1 MNEKVLDGNLL
12 AELIRGG
19 AANLSQNAQKVNDL
33 NVFPIPDGDTGDNML
48 MTMKGG
54 VSASSDSFASVSEA
68 ARRISD
74 GMLLGAC
81 GNSGVILSQFFAGFA
96 AALDGFESADVEQIK
111 AALRGGVRQAYGA
124 VAEPTEG
131 TILTV
136 MREASD
142 AVATA
147 DVTTG
152 EELLSTFIE
161 EAKSS
166 LRRTPELLDVLKKA
180 GVIDSGGAGLV
191 YIAEGVRKAYFGE
204 TVADDPV
211 GMSAGGKA
219 DVNYDL
225 FDENSVMKY
234 GYCTELLMRLQTCKV
249 DPASFDINVI
259 VDYMKSIGN
268 SVVAFKTGTAVKL
281 HVHTMTP
288 EKVFEF
294 CHQFGEFLTVKVENM
309 SLQHSGTELPDTED
323 DDFTVKRDSERKKFG
338 VVAVASGAGMRNV
351 FSEMGADFVIE
362 GGQSMNPS
370 TADFIDA
377 FEHVNADS
385 IIVFPNNGNVIL
397 TAIQASKLYEGSE
410 VYVLESKTIGHGY
423 AALTMLNT
431 DSDDID
437 TIMGELND
445 AMRDVVN
452 VEISC
457 AVRDAEM
464 DGFSVQPGD
473 YIGFTGKRI
482 VSCNKSREEAVYAAA
497 GRIGLSDH
505 PVCMLIKGA
514 AATDVEAERLVKE
527 LSRRNGGIE
536 VYEIDGGQ
544 DIYDYI
550 LVAE

>member
-1 MNEKVLDGNLL
+1 MNEKLLDGNLL

-54 VSASSDSFASVSEA
+54 VSASSDSFASVSDA

-74 GMLLGAC
+74 GMLLGAR

-111 AALRGGVRQAYGA
+111 SALRGGVRQAYGA

-136 MREASD
+136 MREASE
-142 AVATA
+142 AVSSAN
-147 DVTTG
+147 VTTG

-161 EAKSS
+161 EAKAS

-204 TVADDPV
+204 TVAGDLT

-323 DDFTVKRDSERKKFG
+323 DEFTVKRDSERKKFG
-338 VVAVASGAGMRNV
+338 VVAVASGVGMRNV

-377 FEHVNADS
+377 FEHVNADT

-397 TAIQASKLYEGSE
+397 TAIQASKLYEKSD

-437 TIMGELND
+437 TIMSELND

-464 DGFSVQPGD
+464 DGFAVQPGD

-482 VSCNKSREEAVYAAA
+482 VSCNKSREDAVYAAA

-514 AATDVEAERLVKE
+514 SATDVEAERIVKE